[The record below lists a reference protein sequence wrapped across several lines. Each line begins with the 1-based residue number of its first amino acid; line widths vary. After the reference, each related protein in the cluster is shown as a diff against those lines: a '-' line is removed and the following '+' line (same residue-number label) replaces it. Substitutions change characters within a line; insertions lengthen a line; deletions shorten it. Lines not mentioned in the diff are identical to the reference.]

1 MHLYIGVIETTL
13 LQVKYAIQY
22 MRRKIQ
28 KKAKFDIMDL
38 NTIKVDFFPIEL
50 YLTEKKMY

>member
-38 NTIKVDFFPIEL
+38 NTIKVDCFPIEL
-50 YLTEKKMY
+50 YLTKKMY